1 MSSQVAGAF
10 LAVLD
15 EVERMDAPSHAKHR
29 LKAFINE
36 TCHTAGITV
45 IGRKER
51 VRFARRL
58 LDDGEP
64 RPIIRDRLMARFGIK
79 RASAY
84 NAIDEALQLSKST
97 SNFWTNE
104 AQTSINGPADTTTK
118 SKDEHDEPLP
128 K

>member
-10 LAVLD
+10 LAVLA
-15 EVERMDAPSHAKHR
+15 EVERMDAPSHAKHQ

-51 VRFARRL
+51 VQFARRL
-58 LDDGEP
+58 LDNGEP
-64 RPIIRDRLMARFGIK
+64 RPIIRDRLMIRFGIG

-84 NAIDEALQLSKST
+84 NAIDAALQLSKAIR
-97 SNFWTNE
+97 NF
-104 AQTSINGPADTTTK
+104 GR
-118 SKDEHDEPLP
+118 
-128 K
+128 